1 MIQYVKAL
9 KRDLQNLEAPMK
21 TYALAQSRGRM
32 DVDALAKHM
41 AQHNTPLSRGTIKAV
56 LEDFIDCTR
65 ELILDGWIVDLG
77 NMGTFNVSLKS
88 TGVCES
94 KVDED
99 TGEKPVFTPAAIKE
113 VNCWYTPGP
122 AFANMIADAEFT
134 QVDTREN
141 QAKGLADKND
151 KIAGGTYAKNQNGQ

>member
-1 MIQYVKAL
+1 
-9 KRDLQNLEAPMK
+9 MK

-32 DVDALAKHM
+32 NVDDLAKHM
-41 AQHNTPLSRGTIKAV
+41 SQHNTPLSRGTIKAV

-77 NMGTFNVSLKS
+77 NMGTFNVTLKS

-99 TGEKPVFTPAAIKE
+99 TGEKPVFTTSSIKE
-113 VNCWYTPGP
+113 VNCLYTPGP
-122 AFANMIADAEFT
+122 AFDNMIADAHFT
-134 QVDTREN
+134 EVETREN
-141 QAKGLADKND
+141 QRKQLEDKKD
-151 KIAGGTYAKNQNGQ
+151 KIAAGTYAKNQNGQ

>member
-1 MIQYVKAL
+1 
-9 KRDLQNLEAPMK
+9 MK
-21 TYALAQSRGRM
+21 TYAQAQSRGRM
-32 DVDALAKHM
+32 TVDGLAKHM

-99 TGEKPVFTPAAIKE
+99 TGEKPVFTTSAIKE

-122 AFANMIADAEFT
+122 AFENMIADAEFT
-134 QVDTREN
+134 EVDTREN
-141 QAKGLADKND
+141 QRKGITDKND
-151 KIAGGTYAKNQNGQ
+151 KIVAGTYAKNQNGQ